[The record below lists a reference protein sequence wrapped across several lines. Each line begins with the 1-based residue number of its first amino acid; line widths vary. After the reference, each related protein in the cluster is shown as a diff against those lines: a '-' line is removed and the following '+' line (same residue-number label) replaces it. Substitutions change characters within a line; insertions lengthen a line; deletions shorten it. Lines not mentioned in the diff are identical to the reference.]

1 LLDFNGEIPVT
12 VQMRGNDGIVA
23 WGTFTDS
30 SSLLTHFV
38 AGLPLP
44 TSELAKLGGQTGSYS
59 LISGTPVTDSLNN
72 MIGTLDSA
80 TLKVN
85 FGPGTVGVD
94 MAWTINGAPL
104 SATLTGGGGQSA
116 PGFFASGTNCG
127 TSCSVSADIL
137 FFGANAVRAGMT
149 YSINDPIRAG
159 IGAAAFAQT
168 DLTPTLGRSTTP

>member
-1 LLDFNGEIPVT
+1 MMPHKEREESIPSP
-12 VQMRGNDGIVA
+12 Q
-23 WGTFTDS
+23 TD
-30 SSLLTHFV
+30 
-38 AGLPLP
+38 
-44 TSELAKLGGQTGSYS
+44 AKS
-59 LISGTPVTDSLNN
+59 
-72 MIGTLDSA
+72 
-80 TLKVN
+80 
-85 FGPGTVGVD
+85 
-94 MAWTINGAPL
+94 APL

-149 YSINDPIRAG
+149 YNINDPIRAG